1 MSDSMSPGLSPLP
14 YDPDMSLRGPR
25 PGTLALRG
33 RNISLVLKRGFDI
46 LGAAML
52 LLILLPLLP
61 LLVLAVRM
69 DGGPA
74 LYRQTRVGLNGRSFD
89 CLKYRTM
96 VVGADRMLADH
107 LAASPLASAEWAAT
121 RKLRHDPRITRLG
134 AMMRSTSLDE
144 LPQLLNVLRGEM
156 SLVGPRPVVHEELE
170 QHYGTAG
177 RNAYAATKPGIT
189 GLWQISGRSGTTYEQ
204 RVSLDIAYVRTWS
217 LYLDMKILL
226 RTLPAVLGRRG
237 AV

>member
-1 MSDSMSPGLSPLP
+1 MSESMSPGLSPLP
-14 YDPDMSLRGPR
+14 FDSDISFPHLR
-25 PGTLALRG
+25 PGTSAARSG
-33 RNISLVLKRGFDI
+33 NIRLVLKRGFDI
-46 LGAAML
+46 AGAAML

-61 LLVLAVRM
+61 FLALAVRM

-74 LYRQTRVGLNGRSFD
+74 LYRHSRVGLNGRTFN

-96 VVGADRMLADH
+96 VVGADQMLANH
-107 LAASPLASAEWAAT
+107 LAKDPLASAEWAAT
-121 RKLRHDPRITRLG
+121 RKLKHDPRITRIG
-134 AMMRSTSLDE
+134 RVMRAASLDE

-170 QHYGTAG
+170 KHYGVTG

-189 GLWQISGRSGTTYEQ
+189 GLWQVSGRSGTSYED
-204 RVSLDIAYVRTWS
+204 RVSLDITYARTWS
-217 LYLDMKILL
+217 LFLDMKILL
-226 RTLPAVLGRRG
+226 RTVPAVLARRG